1 MAQRKV
7 YYIPDNFVD
16 DEKIFGGKFRKRN
29 FIEAVIFTS
38 STKLSGM

>member
-16 DEKIFGGKFRKRN
+16 DEKIFVGKFRKRN
-29 FIEAVIFTS
+29 FI
-38 STKLSGM
+38 